1 MNMKTIITAVTVT
14 CSMALAGCANSD
26 GPYGGHTE
34 KWYEQHSKARHA
46 EGDWCSKQ
54 SFSVQLHNT
63 SCKRDGQASA
73 VYYENPKHF
82 KAKMNAQWAKAEAN
96 VEAAKTKS

>member
-1 MNMKTIITAVTVT
+1 MNMKTIFSVIA
-14 CSMALAGCANSD
+14 MAATMTLAGCANSD

-34 KWYEQHSKARHA
+34 KWYEQHNKARHA
-46 EGDWCSKQ
+46 EDDWCSKQ

-63 SCKRDGQASA
+63 SCKRAGQAST

-82 KAKMNAQWAKAEAN
+82 RAKMDALWPK
-96 VEAAKTKS
+96 